1 MKNIELIR
9 ESKQDELMPD
19 LKLRTGFNVH
29 RYSIHKIYYYDM
41 QSFFEKNHIFLII
54 FLLV

>member
-41 QSFFEKNHIFLII
+41 PSFFEKNHIFLII